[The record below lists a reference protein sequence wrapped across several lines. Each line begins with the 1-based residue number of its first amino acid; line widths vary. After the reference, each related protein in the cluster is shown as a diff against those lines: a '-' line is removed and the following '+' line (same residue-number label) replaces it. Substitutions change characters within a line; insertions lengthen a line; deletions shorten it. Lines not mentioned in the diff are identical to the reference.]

1 MHVLTAHTHT
11 HTHTHIHTLHPRGW
25 GCKKEGVE
33 GCRRLK
39 LLVYAA
45 FMPSATIGVWPSV
58 KSPSIFAQ
66 GRANAADI
74 DTDTEGEGGYK
85 VQSGP

>member
-1 MHVLTAHTHT
+1 MHVLTTHTHT

-45 FMPSATIGVWPSV
+45 FSYNWRVAECKES
-58 KSPSIFAQ
+58 KYLCSRSCKCS
-66 GRANAADI
+66 R
-74 DTDTEGEGGYK
+74 YRH
-85 VQSGP
+85 